1 MASEALASI
10 VLVVVM
16 IETMR
21 QTSFKQHLL
30 WLLRCKQRRL
40 CRWLADASF
49 GLRASGWWG
58 RLGRHGAAW
67 YGHRFHKD
75 DVENMRA
82 AMTVDTQVS
91 SRR

>member
-21 QTSFKQHLL
+21 QT
-30 WLLRCKQRRL
+30 RRL

-49 GLRASGWWG
+49 GIRARNNCRLLALR
-58 RLGRHGAAW
+58 
-67 YGHRFHKD
+67 F
-75 DVENMRA
+75 
-82 AMTVDTQVS
+82 
-91 SRR
+91 